1 MIRVSPPIH
10 WGEGMFLTPQH
21 MQGLSRFVEGRLGS
35 IALGS
40 APYAWGITSL
50 DLDMQALENQE
61 LKVRRLEAVLDD
73 GTFIRVPDECEIPV
87 RSLAEAFVDG
97 SEVLTVYLAIP
108 EIMARSPNTFED
120 GESSDGIRRY
130 QVKIRNEVD
139 ENSGEGERPIG
150 YRQLA
155 GRLLVGNEDRSGY
168 ECLPI
173 AKVVLSGD
181 AESIV
186 EVVPN
191 YIPPMRRIAADGR
204 LVRQLDDVVNALQAK
219 ARSIAEQVIERKIYW
234 GGEGGGG
241 DAEMLW
247 KLHVLNG
254 AIASLRPLVK
264 TPDLHPFEAYLQFCR
279 LVGELAVFARERV
292 VPDLPVYD
300 HLDLEGC
307 YSAVVR
313 ESKRLLDAII
323 PTSFVRRGF
332 DAKENG
338 REVVLEE
345 DWIGTSVTLVL
356 GVESSLEEAEVRKKL
371 APIKLSAPSELQ
383 SIQQQRLTGIPKTEI
398 KRVPPELPDRDGV
411 YYWEIQRDGDHWY
424 RARDERILSLFGP
437 SDDHPELEYSLFV
450 IFGKGS

>member
-1 MIRVSPPIH
+1 
-10 WGEGMFLTPQH
+10 MFLTPQH
-21 MQGLSRFVEGRLGS
+21 MQALNRYVDGRLAS
-35 IALGS
+35 VALN
-40 APYAWGITSL
+40 ALPNAWGIWSL
-50 DLDMQALENQE
+50 DLDSQALENQE

-73 GTFIRVPDECEIPV
+73 GVFVRVPEECEIPV
-87 RSLAEAFVDG
+87 RSVAECFVDG
-97 SEVLTVYLAIP
+97 SEVLHVYLAIP
-108 EIMARSPNTFED
+108 EIMARSPNTFEE
-120 GESSDGIRRY
+120 GEIHDGIRRY
-130 QVKIRNEVD
+130 QVRIKEEVD
-139 ENSGEGERPIG
+139 ENSGDGGRPIG

-155 GRLLVGNEDRSGY
+155 GRLLVGNEDRAGY
-168 ECLPI
+168 KCIPI
-173 AKVVLSGD
+173 AKIVLSGD

-191 YIPPMRRIAADGR
+191 YIPPVRRIAADAR

-219 ARSIAEQVIERKIYW
+219 ARSMAEQVIERKIYW

-307 YSAVVR
+307 YSVVVR
-313 ESKRLLDAII
+313 EAKRLLDAII

-332 DAKENG
+332 DPKENG
-338 REVVLEE
+338 RQVVLEE
-345 DWIGTSVTLVL
+345 EWIESSVTLVL
-356 GVESSLEEAEVRKKL
+356 GVESGLEEAEVRKKL
-371 APIKLSAPSELQ
+371 SPIKLSAPSELAT
-383 SIQQQRLTGIPKTEI
+383 IQQQRLTGIPKAEI
-398 KRVPPELPDRDGV
+398 HRVPPELPDRDGV
-411 YYWEIQRDGDHWY
+411 YYWEIKRDGDHWY
-424 RARDERILSLFGP
+424 RAREERALSLFGP